1 MCPLSEMGSVP
12 TPLGGSARIWTAVSP
27 PQRTITG
34 APGEAQR
41 SGFAG
46 ERRSSGM
53 SEFSPLWGGNEG
65 YGACDDDKPDKSRGR
80 RWLPRPVTSSRS
92 AGRYRVLRCIKS
104 GVKIPAVL
112 SLLRSRSQKG
122 YSRKKKTGA
131 THGSGPALLAE
142 KRKQPNLP
150 KGPPTSAALLSGQAT
165 G

>member
-1 MCPLSEMGSVP
+1 
-12 TPLGGSARIWTAVSP
+12 
-27 PQRTITG
+27 
-34 APGEAQR
+34 
-41 SGFAG
+41 
-46 ERRSSGM
+46 M

-80 RWLPRPVTSSRS
+80 RWLLRPVTSSRS
-92 AGRYRVLRCIKS
+92 AGRYGVLRCIKS

-112 SLLRSRSQKG
+112 SPLRSRSPNSYCHNEKIG
-122 YSRKKKTGA
+122 V